1 MGLAKEL
8 IQQSLQ
14 EYKLNAS
21 RRRREEIMKYL
32 DYYGG
37 GNTEQYITRYFN
49 IDAFREVPIY
59 NSNITRKFIDKMSR
73 VYTLG
78 AEREVSDIYDELIK
92 HKDTRLKHVERTT
105 NLVGSLATLV
115 TYDEECFEFKYK
127 PIFYFDLFFD
137 EMDAMKPE
145 AVLYPLLTAHEDV
158 SKVNELDFMYYDS
171 DVIIQYDNEGNIVF
185 EQENPYG
192 VLPFMFTHKQTQLD
206 NFFVEGA
213 CDIINCNEHVNITMT
228 EMQLGL
234 RFQMFGQP
242 FATGVYEDTA
252 ITRGGSDTI
261 INLPEGANFGIASP
275 AGDLEKV
282 IEVLKFQI
290 SLVAQ
295 NNHMQV
301 YFEDNA
307 DRPSSG
313 LALIVKDYERM
324 EQHKDDIEAYREYE
338 HELYEIERAIGLAN
352 GINLPEDF
360 KVKFLQA
367 EYPKSVQE
375 QIAKDNWDLEKG
387 VNSIEDI
394 IMREDKD
401 VTKEEAS
408 SRVEENKSGDDN
420 GIEGQT
426 EDSSGD
432 REGNEES
439 SR

>member
-1 MGLAKEL
+1 MSLAKTL
-8 IQQSLQ
+8 IKQALQ

-21 RRRREEIMKYL
+21 KARRRQIMKYL

-37 GNTEQYITRYFN
+37 GNTEQYIDRYFN
-49 IDAFREVPIY
+49 IDAFREVPMY
-59 NSNITRKFIDKMSR
+59 SANITRKFIDKMSR

-78 AEREVSDIYDELIK
+78 AERQVSEVYDTLTK
-92 HKDTRLKHVERTT
+92 HKDSRLKHVERMT

-115 TYDEECFEFKYK
+115 TYDEVRQMFNYK
-127 PIFYFDLFFD
+127 PIYYFDLFFE

-145 AVLYPLLTAHEDV
+145 AVLYPLLTSYDDV
-158 SKVNELDFMYYDS
+158 SDVNELDFMYYDKE
-171 DVIIQYDNEGNIVF
+171 VVAQYDSDGNIVS

-192 VLPFMFTHKQTQLD
+192 VLPFLFTHKQTQLD

-301 YFEDNA
+301 YFEENA

-324 EQHKDDIEAYREYE
+324 EQHKDDIESYREYE
-338 HELYEIERAIGLAN
+338 HELYMIERAIAEAN
-352 GINLPEDF
+352 GISLPEDF

-375 QIAKDNWDLEKG
+375 QILRDNFDLEKG
-387 VNSIEDI
+387 IISTEDI

-401 VTKEEAS
+401 MTEAEAA
-408 SRVEENKSGDDN
+408 SRIAKNQVGVQNVSQVESQE
-420 GIEGQT
+420 
-426 EDSSGD
+426 
-432 REGNEES
+432 
-439 SR
+439 

>member
-8 IQQSLQ
+8 IQQSLR
-14 EYKLNAS
+14 EYKLSAS
-21 RRRREEIMKYL
+21 RARRKEIMKYL

-78 AEREVSDIYDELIK
+78 ADRQVSDIYNELTK
-92 HKDTRLKHVERTT
+92 HKNSRLKHIERMT

-127 PIFYFDLFFD
+127 PIYYFDLFFD
-137 EMDAMKPE
+137 EMDAMKPQ
-145 AVLYPLLTAHEDV
+145 AVLYPLLTAYEDV
-158 SKVNELDFMYYDS
+158 SKVNELDFMYYD
-171 DVIIQYDNEGNIVF
+171 DEVIIQYDNEGNIVYQ
-185 EQENPYG
+185 QENPYG

-252 ITRGGSDTI
+252 VTRGGSDTI

-275 AGDLEKV
+275 SGDLNKV
-282 IEVLKFQI
+282 IDVLKFQI

-301 YFEDNA
+301 YFEENT

-375 QIAKDNWDLEKG
+375 QILRDNFDLEKG
-387 VNSIEDI
+387 IISTEDI

-401 VTKEEAS
+401 MTEGEAA
-408 SRVEENKSGDDN
+408 SRIAKNQVGVQNVSQVESQE
-420 GIEGQT
+420 
-426 EDSSGD
+426 
-432 REGNEES
+432 
-439 SR
+439 